1 MAQNTSTAVMER
13 RAGANV
19 EGDDAQRALWR
30 KLNFFPT
37 PPWAGRA
44 VAEVIQSIEPMRRE
58 WDISLQSVW
67 EPACGELHIA
77 EPLREYF
84 AQVWATDVHYYGCG
98 QDELDFFND
107 AHVEAYFGATPD
119 RMDQG
124 DAPDWIIT
132 NPPFLKAAD
141 FVERGLKIARR
152 GVAVLCRMAFLES
165 AARYELLHGPKSRL
179 AYVCPFIE
187 RVPMQLGS
195 WDPELSSATAYAWF
209 IFDKRQFFGGRWQ
222 GRAIP
227 PGTKARL
234 TRPDDVRRFAR
245 HTDLPLL
252 PEGETK

>member
-1 MAQNTSTAVMER
+1 
-13 RAGANV
+13 
-19 EGDDAQRALWR
+19 
-30 KLNFFPT
+30 
-37 PPWAGRA
+37 
-44 VAEVIQSIEPMRRE
+44 
-58 WDISLQSVW
+58 
-67 EPACGELHIA
+67 
-77 EPLREYF
+77 
-84 AQVWATDVHYYGCG
+84 
-98 QDELDFFND
+98 
-107 AHVEAYFGATPD
+107 
-119 RMDQG
+119 
-124 DAPDWIIT
+124 DWVVT
-132 NPPFLKAAD
+132 NPPFLKAAE
-141 FVERGLKIARR
+141 FVERGLEIARR

-245 HTDLPLL
+245 KPELPLL
-252 PEGETK
+252 PEGENA